1 MIKKITFSVI
11 SLFLFNLFGYNS
23 FALNL
28 DQDYN
33 NYKQKITPKKLDN
46 YIKEHLKNGMKI
58 EEEDNLNQIES
69 SDVWWLTSMKLKIV
83 DYTKIEWLEKEK
95 REAFINKLQKKFN
108 NINIF
113 GGRNLIAVN
122 NNNEILWFINVDWNF
137 KFFPAMLAWN
147 GWNQKIEDANPL
159 LKKIIEDSSIKENNK
174 VKIIWDWTF
183 RETKVL
189 KFNKDS
195 YWKLK
200 KTYLSDVW
208 NIGVRIQTKR
218 LEFILAWEKI
228 IIPVYWIFNIDN
240 WEMEYIKNWKIV
252 LNNKWKSEI
261 PDLNTTWNNKT
272 TTPKLEKCSSF
283 VDKNFIKTLENKY
296 NLKFQQDS
304 NDKTKYWL
312 IKDDNFNKVNQK
324 EIVLDNNIDGNN
336 NDNISNFKWSCS
348 FQKIDIKTNWKETL
362 TCNYLKNKTQ
372 SELTNIL
379 SKRTSEANKDWI
391 YYFYNGIVDNDWNKY
406 YLVKET
412 DWNWKTVRIFNGCNG
427 WIWVDNNVNSIW
439 TDWSWKIN
447 SFINE
452 LKNQLSSTTNWDLKV
467 WNQYDIIDYFDS
479 KINKEY
485 YIFVDNWNNFDKV
498 KTLFFWN
505 YPLIKWLSIF
515 KNLEDLE
522 LYWSRYTTI
531 IWNDIFKLKNLKTLF
546 IGAKN
551 VDLNN
556 LKSTNLTQLENL
568 TLHLN
573 SYNGQFILPETVKY
587 VNIDISKWTT
597 SSPILAK
604 SWWNYKNLTQFR
616 LNINDG
622 LINMSNLKE
631 ILENSSSNIKKMEI
645 ASYPESDLWYN
656 DIVLGWKEIILNN
669 KILSNLWNKITNL
682 LLSNISL
689 DYNDNWTIKKVT
701 NLSNYLSN
709 FTNLTSLILDW
720 LNLDKLTVSWF
731 SNLTKLFIYGYGN
744 NNLTSLDLNNLQN
757 LTSVSLNYLPNLTSF
772 NIDLNTVWNDN
783 TKWDISNVWT
793 FN

>member
-1 MIKKITFSVI
+1 
-11 SLFLFNLFGYNS
+11 
-23 FALNL
+23 
-28 DQDYN
+28 
-33 NYKQKITPKKLDN
+33 
-46 YIKEHLKNGMKI
+46 MKI

-312 IKDDNFNKVNQK
+312 IKDDNFNKLNQK

-348 FQKIDIKTNWKETL
+348 FQKIDIKTNWKKTL

-379 SKRTSEANKDWI
+379 SKRTSEAN
-391 YYFYNGIVDNDWNKY
+391 NDWKAD
-406 YLVKET
+406 T
-412 DWNWKTVRIFNGCNG
+412 D
-427 WIWVDNNVNSIW
+427 
-439 TDWSWKIN
+439 
-447 SFINE
+447 
-452 LKNQLSSTTNWDLKV
+452 L
-467 WNQYDIIDYFDS
+467 
-479 KINKEY
+479 
-485 YIFVDNWNNFDKV
+485 
-498 KTLFFWN
+498 
-505 YPLIKWLSIF
+505 
-515 KNLEDLE
+515 
-522 LYWSRYTTI
+522 
-531 IWNDIFKLKNLKTLF
+531 
-546 IGAKN
+546 
-551 VDLNN
+551 
-556 LKSTNLTQLENL
+556 
-568 TLHLN
+568 
-573 SYNGQFILPETVKY
+573 
-587 VNIDISKWTT
+587 
-597 SSPILAK
+597 
-604 SWWNYKNLTQFR
+604 
-616 LNINDG
+616 
-622 LINMSNLKE
+622 
-631 ILENSSSNIKKMEI
+631 
-645 ASYPESDLWYN
+645 
-656 DIVLGWKEIILNN
+656 
-669 KILSNLWNKITNL
+669 
-682 LLSNISL
+682 
-689 DYNDNWTIKKVT
+689 TIKG
-701 NLSNYLSN
+701 
-709 FTNLTSLILDW
+709 DW
-720 LNLDKLTVSWF
+720 DHVK
-731 SNLTKLFIYGYGN
+731 IY
-744 NNLTSLDLNNLQN
+744 
-757 LTSVSLNYLPNLTSF
+757 
-772 NIDLNTVWNDN
+772 
-783 TKWDISNVWT
+783 K
-793 FN
+793 